1 MEKTIFGISCPG
13 RIGVS
18 LPACDVPETGIPEDL
33 AREGAIG
40 LPQVS
45 EGQALRHFVRLSTLN
60 YNIEKGIYPL
70 GSCTMKYNPRLHET
84 LARIPGLA
92 SLHPLSPDST
102 VQGVL
107 ELMYSLGACLC
118 EITGFQGVTLQP
130 AAGAQGEFT
139 GLMLIR
145 NALRASGQNDR
156 DKVLMPDS
164 AHGTNP
170 ATSTMAGMKVVP
182 VKSNSR
188 GTVDV
193 EDIKAKV
200 GPDTAALMLTNP
212 NTLGLFESDILELT
226 ETVHRAGGL
235 NYMDGANMN
244 ALLGVARPGDMG
256 FDVCHLNLHKT
267 FSTPHGGGGPGSG
280 PVCCTRELAPFLP
293 APVVV
298 KTGEGY
304 SLKSPGNSSLGK
316 LLAFHGH
323 VGVMYKAYAYI
334 RTLGAAGLREVTEGA
349 VVNANYLKSLASSPA
364 ARLARGLNDL
374 PQN

>member
-18 LPACDVPETGIPEDL
+18 LPDCDVPETGIPEEL
-33 AREGAIG
+33 AREGDIG

-45 EGQALRHFVRLSTLN
+45 EGQAVRHFVRLSTMN

-70 GSCTMKYNPRLHET
+70 GSCTMKYNPRLHEA
-84 LARIPGLA
+84 LARVPGL
-92 SLHPLSPDST
+92 SSVHPLSPDST
-102 VQGVL
+102 VQGTL
-107 ELMYSLGACLC
+107 ELMHSLGACLC
-118 EITGFQGVTLQP
+118 EITGFHGVTLQP

-145 NALRASGQNDR
+145 SALRASGQNDR

-193 EDIKAKV
+193 EDVKAKV

-212 NTLGLFESDILELT
+212 NTLGLFETDILELT
-226 ETVHRAGGL
+226 EAVHRAGGL
-235 NYMDGANMN
+235 NYIDGANMN

-267 FSTPHGGGGPGSG
+267 FSTPHGGEAPGPARCAAPGSWRHSF
-280 PVCCTRELAPFLP
+280 PPRWWQETAKATPSP
-293 APVVV
+293 APA
-298 KTGEGY
+298 TPP
-304 SLKSPGNSSLGK
+304 S
-316 LLAFHGH
+316 
-323 VGVMYKAYAYI
+323 
-334 RTLGAAGLREVTEGA
+334 
-349 VVNANYLKSLASSPA
+349 AS
-364 ARLARGLNDL
+364 
-374 PQN
+374 